1 MKKILSFLLLT
12 LMTVTLFSA
21 SVLAD
26 EEKLEM
32 DAFVTISDENGEL
45 VLAKEP
51 VHVTDADGDGV
62 LTVHDALYMAHEV
75 HCKGGY
81 ATDDPYG
88 DLLITKLWGVEDR
101 AYGCFNN
108 GGKVWRLTEYLADDD
123 HIQAFIYTDSEHMT
137 DMFSYF
143 SKEDLTFADGKET
156 LTLYAYVITE
166 DNNLLSKPVQGAVI
180 TVNGEKTGIKT
191 DKNGKFTI
199 SADDL
204 AWGEKNVISA
214 YSAKQNI
221 VPPILSLDTA
231 TITLEKPAPSSM
243 LILVI
248 VVVVLAVGMFVFRV
262 LWKKYHR

>member
-45 VLAKEP
+45 VLAKEA

-62 LTVHDALYMAHEV
+62 LTVHDALSAAHEA

-143 SKEDLTFADGKET
+143 SKDDLTFEKGEET
-156 LTLYAYVITE
+156 LTLYAYTLTE

-221 VPPILSLDTA
+221 VPPILALDTA

-248 VVVVLAVGMFVFRV
+248 VVAVLAGGVFVFR
-262 LWKKYHR
+262 LLLKKAHR